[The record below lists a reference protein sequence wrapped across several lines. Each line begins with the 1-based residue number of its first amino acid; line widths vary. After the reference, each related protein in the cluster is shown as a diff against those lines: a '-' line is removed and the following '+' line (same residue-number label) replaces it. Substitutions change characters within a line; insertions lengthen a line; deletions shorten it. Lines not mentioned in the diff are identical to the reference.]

1 MLNIKKKSDHGV
13 AIPEFSRSGETRT
26 YPFGDLSVG
35 DFIEIFVDHNKDW
48 EQEVMFEHDIVFAW
62 NNNSNDDKVF
72 RHQPLLAER
81 LIRIWR
87 IK

>member
-1 MLNIKKKSDHGV
+1 MFSIKKKSDHG
-13 AIPEFSRSGETRT
+13 IEMPIFSRVHETKD
-26 YPFGDLSVG
+26 YPIADLSVG
-35 DFIEIFVDHNKDW
+35 DFLEIFVDHEKDW
-48 EQEVMFEHDIVFAW
+48 DLEVMYEHDIVFSL
-62 NNNSNDDKVF
+62 NNDVDDGKKF